1 MFKPFAA
8 LFLAASAV
16 YASAEPVVEAYETLL
31 ASLEQEVVA
40 LEKVQQAADAPGA
53 VASVQAALNTQQQLR
68 DTLRGDGEKE
78 LWVYIDNTA
87 DAKQPLVY
95 VMVRLAVQFKRMAE
109 NNFFDNA
116 GLRELLSPQIVP
128 DAMSEKAKLEKMRA
142 IDHDDD

>member
-31 ASLEQEVVA
+31 TSLELEVVA
-40 LEKVQQAADAPGA
+40 LEMVQQAADAPGA
-53 VASVQAALNTQQQLR
+53 VASVQVSLNTQQQLR
-68 DTLRGDGEKE
+68 DSLRGDGEKE

-87 DAKQPLVY
+87 DAKQPLVD

-116 GLRELLSPQIVP
+116 ELRELLSPQIVP

>member
-53 VASVQAALNTQQQLR
+53 VASVQAALNTQRQLR

-87 DAKQPLVY
+87 DAKQPLVD
-95 VMVRLAVQFKRMAE
+95 VMVRLALQFKRMAE

-116 GLRELLSPQIVP
+116 ELRELLSPQIVP

>member
-53 VASVQAALNTQQQLR
+53 VASVQAALNTQRQLR

-87 DAKQPLVY
+87 DAKQPLVD

-116 GLRELLSPQIVP
+116 ELRELLSPQIVP
-128 DAMSEKAKLEKMRA
+128 DAMSEKAKLEKLRA

>member
-31 ASLEQEVVA
+31 TSLEQEVVA
-40 LEKVQQAADAPGA
+40 LEKVQQAADAPEA
-53 VASVQAALNTQQQLR
+53 AASVQAALNTQQQLR
-68 DTLRGDGEKE
+68 DSLQGDGERE

-87 DAKQPLVY
+87 DAKQPLVD

-116 GLRELLSPQIVP
+116 ELRELLSPQIVP
-128 DAMSEKAKLEKMRA
+128 DATSEKAKLEKMRA

>member
-53 VASVQAALNTQQQLR
+53 VASVQAALNTQRQLR

-87 DAKQPLVY
+87 DAKQPLVD

-109 NNFFDNA
+109 NNFFDN
-116 GLRELLSPQIVP
+116 GELRELLSPQIVP